1 MENLVEAQHIK
12 AIEEIPTC
20 FTSRRDRIVWRSI
33 KDEEYSIKTEYHILK
48 NKKEVRNVNK
58 ASSSHMVKDNV

>member
-20 FTSRRDRIVWRSI
+20 FTSRRDRIVWPSS
-33 KDEEYSIKTEYHILK
+33 KNEEYSIKTEYH
-48 NKKEVRNVNK
+48 
-58 ASSSHMVKDNV
+58 